1 MRRSLILLAW
11 LAGILFPMA
20 WLGNFWPAY
29 RRLFD
34 AVFSPD
40 WVHVVMH
47 FVLFA
52 GLAVL
57 LLQALF
63 PRFGFKSLAMAL
75 LIGLAV
81 GMFQEGFQALS
92 LQSGSLQAAKFDL
105 GVDLSGSLAGITVFI
120 ALQFIPFKRS
130 N

>member
-1 MRRSLILLAW
+1 V
-11 LAGILFPMA
+11 
-20 WLGNFWPAY
+20 
-29 RRLFD
+29 FD

-52 GLAVL
+52 GLTVL
-57 LLQALF
+57 LFPALF
-63 PRFGFKSLAMAL
+63 PRFGFKSLAMVL

-81 GMFQEGFQALS
+81 GIFQEGFQALS
-92 LQSGSLQAAKFDL
+92 LQSGSLSAAIFDL
-105 GVDLSGSLAGITVFI
+105 GVDLAGSLTSSMGCI
-120 ALQFIPFKRS
+120 ALNYSHFKQS

>member
-1 MRRSLILLAW
+1 
-11 LAGILFPMA
+11 
-20 WLGNFWPAY
+20 
-29 RRLFD
+29 
-34 AVFSPD
+34 
-40 WVHVVMH
+40 MH

-75 LIGLAV
+75 MIGLAV
-81 GMFQEGFQALS
+81 GTFQEGFQALS
-92 LQSGSLQAAKFDL
+92 LQSGSLGAAIFDL
-105 GVDLSGSLAGITVFI
+105 GVDLAGSLTGSMGFI
-120 ALQFIPFKRS
+120 ALNYLHFKQS